1 MAINKAMKLA
11 LKALSYPDVDIK
23 KMYKLQRSFEIVKS
37 PLLLGPLIYKN
48 WDHKVISDGRE
59 ITVRIYTPQEKK
71 SKNILLFF
79 HGGGWV
85 TESIDTYNSVCM
97 NLAANTHCK
106 VVSVEYR
113 LAPENPF
120 PCGLDDCYAVA
131 KELYLNAAC
140 FSASPDDIVLVGD
153 SAGGNLAA
161 AVSLRA
167 RDEGDFSVT
176 RQILIYP
183 ATYHDHTENSPFA
196 SVLENGKDYL
206 LTSKRICDY
215 MELYQSSP
223 EDLQNPYFAPLLAG
237 DFANQPDT
245 LVITA
250 EFDPLRDEGE
260 AYANRL
266 REAGAHVTQY
276 RMEDALHGF
285 FSLDPRY
292 APVQKAYSLINDFLN
307 GDEEPC
313 QPDREQG
320 GAG

>member
-48 WDHKVISDGRE
+48 WDHKVISGGRE

-71 SKNILLFF
+71 SKKILLFF

-85 TESIDTYNSVCM
+85 TESIDTYNSICM
-97 NLAANTHCK
+97 NLADNTHCK

-140 FSASPDDIVLVGD
+140 FSASPDDIVLIGD

-167 RDEGDFSVT
+167 RDEGAFSVT

-183 ATYHDHTENSPFA
+183 ATYHDHTESSPFP

-215 MELYQSSP
+215 MELYQSCP
-223 EDLQNPYFAPLLAG
+223 EDLHNPYFAPLLAKS
-237 DFANQPDT
+237 FENQPDT

-260 AYANRL
+260 AYAQRL
-266 REAGAHVTQY
+266 KEAGADVTLY

-292 APVQKAYSLINDFLN
+292 AAVQKAYSLINDFLN

-313 QPDREQG
+313 QPDREHN